1 MEDQRSSVAAQE
13 TMDSK
18 CTPISLDLSR
28 ISSKVIQL
36 ASPSHL
42 HHLLWLSLVLHDLSQ
57 LLNTGLSREQLRACV
72 ELIESGVNA
81 EAVAVSDH

>member
-1 MEDQRSSVAAQE
+1 MEDQRSVASQE

-18 CTPISLDLSR
+18 CMSIATLSTGSAFSDPSSLLMLSS
-28 ISSKVIQL
+28 ICL
-36 ASPSHL
+36 T
-42 HHLLWLSLVLHDLSQ
+42 VLHDLSQ

-81 EAVAVSDH
+81 EAVAVSC